1 MRRIAILPI
10 GLLAALTA
18 FSQTAP
24 APKPATPAG
33 GTAPAAG
40 AAAPATPGAPGATG
54 APAAEPT
61 GPHPKSPEEN
71 QALLDMF
78 KAQDPD
84 TQIKAAQDIL
94 DKYPDTDYK
103 AQVLLVQAQGY
114 HAKKDD
120 PKAIVA
126 GEKSLEAD
134 PKSYEALLL
143 LAEIY
148 SRTTRSTDLDMDD
161 RLAKSDKYAHDALTI
176 LATAEKPKPDIT
188 DEQWA
193 GVKQGESERAYM
205 SLGLSA
211 VLKKKYDDAKTN
223 FDKAMSL
230 YPDPLDMLYI
240 ERSYTAAK
248 RYDDA
253 LTWIAKVEAN
263 TSPDAAQFKDIAT
276 KDKAHVEQLKKQGQ

>member
-10 GLLAALTA
+10 GLAAALAA

-24 APKPATPAG
+24 APKPAPAG
-33 GTAPAAG
+33 GAAPAAG
-40 AAAPATPGAPGATG
+40 AAAPAAPGAAE
-54 APAAEPT
+54 APK
-61 GPHPKSPEEN
+61 GPHPKSAEEN

-94 DKYPDTDYK
+94 DKFPDTDYK
-103 AQVLLVQAQGY
+103 AQVLLVQATGY
-114 HAKKDD
+114 HEKKDD

-161 RLAKSDKYAHDALTI
+161 RLAKSDKYAHDALTV

-188 DEQWA
+188 DEQWN
-193 GVKQGESERAYM
+193 GVKQGETERAYM
-205 SLGLSA
+205 ALGLSA
-211 VLKKKYDDAKTN
+211 ILKKKYDEAKTN
-223 FDKAMSL
+223 LDKAMSL
-230 YPDPLDMLYI
+230 YPDPLDMLYV
-240 ERSYTAAK
+240 ERAYTAAK

-253 LTWIAKVEAN
+253 LAWIAKVEAN
-263 TSPDAAQFKDIAT
+263 PAPEVAQLKEIAG
-276 KDKAHVEQLKKQGQ
+276 KDKTHVEALKKQPQQ

>member
-10 GLLAALTA
+10 GLAAALAA

-24 APKPATPAG
+24 APKPAPAG
-33 GTAPAAG
+33 GAAAPAAG
-40 AAAPATPGAPGATG
+40 AAAPAAPGAAE
-54 APAAEPT
+54 APK
-61 GPHPKSPEEN
+61 GPHPKSAEEN
-71 QALLDMF
+71 AALLEMF

-103 AQVLLVQAQGY
+103 AQVELVQATAY
-114 HAKKDD
+114 HEKKDD

-126 GEKSLEAD
+126 GEESLKAD

-161 RLAKSDKYAHDALTI
+161 RLAKSDKYAHDALTV

-188 DEQWA
+188 DEQWN
-193 GVKQGESERAYM
+193 GVKQGETERAYM
-205 SLGLSA
+205 ALGLSA
-211 VLKKKYDDAKTN
+211 ILKKKYDEAKTN
-223 FDKAMSL
+223 LDKAISL
-230 YPDPLDMLYI
+230 YPDPLDMLYV
-240 ERSYTAAK
+240 ERAYTAAK

-253 LTWIAKVEAN
+253 LAWIAKVEAN
-263 TSPDAAQFKDIAT
+263 PAPEVA
-276 KDKAHVEQLKKQGQ
+276 QLKKIAGDDKTRVEALKKKAQ

>member
-10 GLLAALTA
+10 GLAAALAA

-24 APKPATPAG
+24 APKPAPAG
-33 GTAPAAG
+33 GAAPAAG
-40 AAAPATPGAPGATG
+40 AAAPAEPGAAE
-54 APAAEPT
+54 APK
-61 GPHPKSPEEN
+61 GPHPKSAEEN

-94 DKYPDTDYK
+94 DKFPDTDYK

-114 HAKKDD
+114 HEKKDD

-161 RLAKSDKYAHDALTI
+161 RLAKSDKYAHDALTV

-193 GVKQGESERAYM
+193 GVKQGETERAYM

-211 VLKKKYDDAKTN
+211 ILKKKYDEAKTDL
-223 FDKAMSL
+223 DKAMSL

-240 ERSYTAAK
+240 ERAYTAAK

-253 LTWIAKVEAN
+253 LAWIAKVEAN
-263 TSPDAAQFKDIAT
+263 PAPEAAQFKEIAG
-276 KDKAHVEQLKKQGQ
+276 KDKTRVEALKKQPQ

>member
-10 GLLAALTA
+10 GLAAALAA

-24 APKPATPAG
+24 APKPAG
-33 GTAPAAG
+33 GAAAPAAG
-40 AAAPATPGAPGATG
+40 AAAPAAPGAAE
-54 APAAEPT
+54 APK
-61 GPHPKSPEEN
+61 GPHPKSAEEN

-84 TQIKAAQDIL
+84 AQITAAQNIL
-94 DKYPDTDYK
+94 DKFPDTDYK

-114 HAKKDD
+114 HEKKDD

-161 RLAKSDKYAHDALTI
+161 RLAKSDKYAHDALTV

-188 DEQWA
+188 DEQWN
-193 GVKQGESERAYM
+193 GVKQGETERAYM
-205 SLGLSA
+205 ALGLSA
-211 VLKKKYDDAKTN
+211 ILKKKYDEAKTDL
-223 FDKAMSL
+223 DKAMSL
-230 YPDPLDMLYI
+230 YPDPLDMLYV
-240 ERSYTAAK
+240 ERAYTAAK

-253 LTWIAKVEAN
+253 LAWIAKVEAN
-263 TSPDAAQFKDIAT
+263 PAPEVAQLKEIAG
-276 KDKAHVEQLKKQGQ
+276 KDKTRVEALKKQPQ

>member
-10 GLLAALTA
+10 GLLAAITA

-24 APKPATPAG
+24 APAPAAG
-33 GTAPAAG
+33 GAAPAAGAPAAG
-40 AAAPATPGAPGATG
+40 AAAPG
-54 APAAEPT
+54 APAAQPA

-71 QALLDMF
+71 AALLAMF
-78 KAQDPD
+78 RAQDPD
-84 TQIKAAQDIL
+84 SQIKAAQDIL

-103 AQVLLVQAQGY
+103 AQVLLVQAQAY

-120 PKAIVA
+120 PKAIVV
-126 GEKSLEAD
+126 GEESLAID

-143 LAEIY
+143 LSEIY

-161 RLAKSDKYAHDALTI
+161 RLAKSDKYAHDALTV
-176 LATAEKPKPDIT
+176 LATAEKPKPDIS

-193 GVKQGESERAYM
+193 GVKQGESERAYV

-211 VLKKKYDDAKTN
+211 ILKKKYDEAKTDL
-223 FDKAMSL
+223 DKAMSL

-240 ERSYTAAK
+240 ERAYTAAK

-263 TSPDAAQFKDIAT
+263 PSPDAAQFKDIAG
-276 KDKAHVEQLKKQGQ
+276 KDKTRVEALKKQPQ

>member
-10 GLLAALTA
+10 GLAAALAA

-24 APKPATPAG
+24 APKPAG
-33 GTAPAAG
+33 GAAAPAAG
-40 AAAPATPGAPGATG
+40 AAAPAAPD
-54 APAAEPT
+54 AAEAPK
-61 GPHPKSPEEN
+61 GPHPKSAEEN

-84 TQIKAAQDIL
+84 TQIKAAQNIL

-114 HAKKDD
+114 HEKKDD

-126 GEKSLEAD
+126 GEESLKAD

-161 RLAKSDKYAHDALTI
+161 RLAKSDKYAHDALTV

-188 DEQWA
+188 DEQWN
-193 GVKQGESERAYM
+193 GVKQGETERAYM
-205 SLGLSA
+205 ALGLSA
-211 VLKKKYDDAKTN
+211 ILKKNYDEAKTDL
-223 FDKAMSL
+223 DKAMSL

-240 ERSYTAAK
+240 ERAYTAAK

-253 LTWIAKVEAN
+253 LAWIAKVEAN
-263 TSPDAAQFKDIAT
+263 PAPEVAQLKDIAG
-276 KDKAHVEQLKKQGQ
+276 KDKTRVEALKKQPQQ

>member
-10 GLLAALTA
+10 GLAAALAA

-24 APKPATPAG
+24 APNPAPAG
-33 GTAPAAG
+33 GAAPAAG
-40 AAAPATPGAPGATG
+40 AAAPAEAPK
-54 APAAEPT
+54 
-61 GPHPKSPEEN
+61 GPHPKSAEEN
-71 QALLDMF
+71 NALLEMF

-84 TQIKAAQDIL
+84 SQIKAAQDIL
-94 DKYPDTDYK
+94 DKFPDTDYK

-114 HAKKDD
+114 HEKKDD

-134 PKSYEALLL
+134 PKSYEGLLL

-161 RLAKSDKYAHDALTI
+161 RLAKSDKYAHDALTV
-176 LATAEKPKPDIT
+176 LATAEKPKPEIT

-193 GVKQGESERAYM
+193 GVKQGETERAYM
-205 SLGLSA
+205 ALGLSA
-211 VLKKKYDDAKTN
+211 ILKKKYDEAKT
-223 FDKAMSL
+223 DLEKAMSL

-240 ERSYTAAK
+240 ERAYTAAK

-253 LTWIAKVEAN
+253 LAWIAKVEAN
-263 TSPDAAQFKDIAT
+263 PAPEAAQFKEIAG
-276 KDKAHVEQLKKQGQ
+276 KDKTRVEALKKQPQ

>member
-18 FSQTAP
+18 FSQTPPAP
-24 APKPATPAG
+24 APG

-40 AAAPATPGAPGATG
+40 AAAPAAPGVPGAPGATG
-54 APAAEPT
+54 AEPT

-84 TQIKAAQDIL
+84 SQIKAAQDL
-94 DKYPDTDYK
+94 MDKYPDTDYK
-103 AQVLLVQAQGY
+103 AQVLLVQAQAY

-134 PKSYEALLL
+134 PKSYETLLL
-143 LAEIY
+143 LSEIY

-161 RLAKSDKYAHDALTI
+161 RLAKSDKYAHDALTV
-176 LATAEKPKPDIT
+176 LATAQKPKPEIT

-205 SLGLSA
+205 ALGLSA
-211 VLKKKYDDAKTN
+211 VLKKKYDDAKTD

-240 ERSYTAAK
+240 ERAYTSAK

-253 LTWIAKVEAN
+253 LTWIEKVSAN
-263 TSPDAAQFKDIAT
+263 ASPDAAQYKKIADA
-276 KDKAHVEQLKKQGQ
+276 DKTHVDQLKKQGQ

>member
-10 GLLAALTA
+10 GLAAALAA

-33 GTAPAAG
+33 GAAPAAG
-40 AAAPATPGAPGATG
+40 AAAPAAPGAPG

-84 TQIKAAQDIL
+84 AQLQAAQNIL
-94 DKYPDTDYK
+94 DKFPDTDYK
-103 AQVLLVQAQGY
+103 AQVMLVQAQAY
-114 HAKKDD
+114 HEKKDE

-126 GEKSLEAD
+126 GEKALEDD
-134 PKSYEALLL
+134 PKSYEGMLL

-148 SRTTRSTDLDMDD
+148 SRTTRETDLDKDD
-161 RLAKSDKYAHDALTI
+161 RLAKSDKYAHDALAL

-193 GVKQGESERAYM
+193 GVKQGETERAYM
-205 SLGLSA
+205 ALGLSA
-211 VLKKKYDDAKTN
+211 ILN
-223 FDKAMSL
+223 
-230 YPDPLDMLYI
+230 
-240 ERSYTAAK
+240 
-248 RYDDA
+248 
-253 LTWIAKVEAN
+253 
-263 TSPDAAQFKDIAT
+263 
-276 KDKAHVEQLKKQGQ
+276 

>member
-24 APKPATPAG
+24 APAPAPAAG
-33 GTAPAAG
+33 GAAPAAG
-40 AAAPATPGAPGATG
+40 AAAAQPA
-54 APAAEPT
+54 

-84 TQIKAAQDIL
+84 TQIKAAQDLL

-114 HAKKDD
+114 HEKKDD

-134 PKSYEALLL
+134 PKSYETLLL

-148 SRTTRSTDLDMDD
+148 SRTTRPTDLDMDD

-176 LATAEKPKPDIT
+176 LATAQKPRPDVS

-205 SLGLSA
+205 ALGLSA
-211 VLKKKYDDAKTN
+211 VLKKKYDDAKTD
-223 FDKAMSL
+223 FDKAMSM

-240 ERSYTAAK
+240 ERAYTTAK

-253 LTWIAKVEAN
+253 LTWIDKVSTNA
-263 TSPDAAQFKDIAT
+263 SPDAAQYKKIADS
-276 KDKAHVEQLKKQGQ
+276 DKTHVEQLKKQGQ

>member
-10 GLLAALTA
+10 GLAAALAA

-24 APKPATPAG
+24 APKPAPAG
-33 GTAPAAG
+33 GAAPAAG
-40 AAAPATPGAPGATG
+40 AAAPAEPGAAE
-54 APAAEPT
+54 APK
-61 GPHPKSPEEN
+61 GPHPKSAEEN

-94 DKYPDTDYK
+94 DKFPDTDYK

-114 HAKKDD
+114 HEKKDD

-161 RLAKSDKYAHDALTI
+161 RLAKSDKYAHDALTV

-193 GVKQGESERAYM
+193 GVKQGETERAYM

-211 VLKKKYDDAKTN
+211 ILKKKYDEAKTDL
-223 FDKAMSL
+223 DKAMSL

-240 ERSYTAAK
+240 ERAYTAAK

-253 LTWIAKVEAN
+253 LAWIAKVEAN
-263 TSPDAAQFKDIAT
+263 PAPEAAQFKDIAG
-276 KDKAHVEQLKKQGQ
+276 KDKTRVEALKKQPQ

>member
-10 GLLAALTA
+10 GLAAALAA

-24 APKPATPAG
+24 APKPAPAG
-33 GTAPAAG
+33 GAAPAAG
-40 AAAPATPGAPGATG
+40 AVAPAEPGAAE
-54 APAAEPT
+54 APK
-61 GPHPKSPEEN
+61 GPHPKSAEEN

-94 DKYPDTDYK
+94 DKFPDTDYK

-114 HAKKDD
+114 HEKKDD

-161 RLAKSDKYAHDALTI
+161 RLAKSDKYAHDALTV

-193 GVKQGESERAYM
+193 GVKQGETERAYM

-211 VLKKKYDDAKTN
+211 ILKKKYDEAKTDL
-223 FDKAMSL
+223 DKAMSL

-240 ERSYTAAK
+240 ERAYTAAK

-253 LTWIAKVEAN
+253 LAWIAKVEAN
-263 TSPDAAQFKDIAT
+263 PAPEAAQFKDIAG
-276 KDKAHVEQLKKQGQ
+276 KDKTRVEALKKQPQQ

>member
-10 GLLAALTA
+10 GLAAALAA

-24 APKPATPAG
+24 APKPAGGAATP
-33 GTAPAAG
+33 AG
-40 AAAPATPGAPGATG
+40 AAAPAAPGAAE
-54 APAAEPT
+54 APK
-61 GPHPKSPEEN
+61 GPHPKSAEEN

-84 TQIKAAQDIL
+84 SQIKAAQDIL
-94 DKYPDTDYK
+94 DKFPDTDYK

-114 HAKKDD
+114 HEKKDD

-161 RLAKSDKYAHDALTI
+161 RLAKSDKYAHDALTV

-193 GVKQGESERAYM
+193 GVKQGETERAYM
-205 SLGLSA
+205 ALGLSA
-211 VLKKKYDDAKTN
+211 ILKKKYDEAKT
-223 FDKAMSL
+223 DLEKAMSL

-240 ERSYTAAK
+240 ERAYTAAK

-263 TSPDAAQFKDIAT
+263 PAPEAAQFKDIAG
-276 KDKAHVEQLKKQGQ
+276 KDKTRVEALKKQPQ

>member
-10 GLLAALTA
+10 GLAAALAA

-24 APKPATPAG
+24 APKPAPPAG
-33 GTAPAAG
+33 GAAPAAG
-40 AAAPATPGAPGATG
+40 AAAPAAPGAPG

-78 KAQDPD
+78 KSQDPD
-84 TQIKAAQDIL
+84 AQIKAAQDIL
-94 DKYPDTDYK
+94 EKYPDTDYK
-103 AQVLLVQAQGY
+103 AQILLVQAQGY

-134 PKSYEALLL
+134 PKSYETLLL
-143 LAEIY
+143 LSEIY

-161 RLAKSDKYAHDALTI
+161 RLAKSDKYAHDALAI
-176 LATAEKPKPDIT
+176 LATAEKPKSEIT

-205 SLGLSA
+205 ALGLSA
-211 VLKKKYDDAKTN
+211 VLKKNYDEAKTN
-223 FDKAMSL
+223 FDKAMGL

-240 ERSYTAAK
+240 ERAYTAAK

-253 LTWIAKVEAN
+253 LAWIAKVEAN
-263 TSPDAAQFKDIAT
+263 AAPEAAQFKDIAT
-276 KDKAHVEQLKKQGQ
+276 KDKAHVEQLKKAGQ

>member
-10 GLLAALTA
+10 GLLAAMTA

-24 APKPATPAG
+24 APAPAG
-33 GTAPAAG
+33 GAAPAAGAPAAGAPAAG
-40 AAAPATPGAPGATG
+40 AAAPG
-54 APAAEPT
+54 APAAQPA
-61 GPHPKSPEEN
+61 GPHPKSAEEN
-71 QALLDMF
+71 AALLAMF
-78 KAQDPD
+78 RAQDPD
-84 TQIKAAQDIL
+84 SQIKAAQDIL

-103 AQVLLVQAQGY
+103 AQVLLVQAQAY

-120 PKAIVA
+120 PKAIVV
-126 GEKSLEAD
+126 GEESLAAD

-143 LAEIY
+143 LSEIY

-161 RLAKSDKYAHDALTI
+161 RLAKSDKYAHDALTV
-176 LATAEKPKPDIT
+176 LATAEKPKPEIS

-193 GVKQGESERAYM
+193 GIKQGESERAYM

-211 VLKKKYDDAKTN
+211 ILKKKYDEAKTN
-223 FDKAMSL
+223 LDKAMTL

-240 ERSYTAAK
+240 ERAYTAAK

-263 TSPDAAQFKDIAT
+263 PSPDAEQFKKIADS
-276 KDKAHVEQLKKQGQ
+276 DKTRVEALKKQPQ

>member
-10 GLLAALTA
+10 GLAAALAA

-24 APKPATPAG
+24 APKPAPAG
-33 GTAPAAG
+33 GAAPAAG
-40 AAAPATPGAPGATG
+40 AAAPAEPGA
-54 APAAEPT
+54 AETPK
-61 GPHPKSPEEN
+61 GPHPKSAEEN

-94 DKYPDTDYK
+94 DKFPDTDYK

-114 HAKKDD
+114 HEKKDD

-161 RLAKSDKYAHDALTI
+161 RLAKSDKYAHDALTV

-193 GVKQGESERAYM
+193 GVKQGETERAYM

-211 VLKKKYDDAKTN
+211 ILKKKYDEAKTDL
-223 FDKAMSL
+223 DKAMSL

-240 ERSYTAAK
+240 ERAYTAAK

-253 LTWIAKVEAN
+253 LAWIAKVEAN
-263 TSPDAAQFKDIAT
+263 PAPEAAQFKDIAG
-276 KDKAHVEQLKKQGQ
+276 KDKTRVEALKKQPQ